1 MVAVWRFE
9 NFEKMKNRPL
19 PLAVR
24 LIFLALPAFAAQA
37 AEGTGSPEQ
46 RADWEQRFSKA
57 KALSAEGHARREEAA
72 KIRDA
77 KDAECPKRFQ
87 VNACL
92 KENSSEFT
100 KVDHQAQRLENEAQA
115 IERQVRKEQLA
126 EKDAG
131 RKADAAR
138 RQAELPELESET
150 AAAQQKAE
158 DRETRIRASKAV
170 KAEAGMQRKA
180 ANAEK
185 QRQRQAAH
193 EARVA
198 EKMKKAQENTDVT
211 DAPGK

>member
-1 MVAVWRFE
+1 
-9 NFEKMKNRPL
+9 MKNRPL
-19 PLAVR
+19 SLAAR
-24 LIFLALPAFAAQA
+24 LIFLVLPAFAAQA
-37 AEGTGSPEQ
+37 AEELGSPEQ
-46 RADWEQRFSKA
+46 RADWAHRFDKA
-57 KALSAEGHARREEAA
+57 KALSAEGHARREAAA

-115 IERQVRKEQLA
+115 IERQVRKEQLV
-126 EKDAG
+126 EKDVA
-131 RKADAAR
+131 RKANAAR
-138 RQAELPELESET
+138 RQAELPELASET

-198 EKMKKAQENTDVT
+198 EKMKKAQENT
-211 DAPGK
+211 AAAGASGK